1 MKILMLSSNF
11 PYPAGKGQTQ
21 MRTFN
26 FLKYLQHHHKI
37 SLVTQRSQDITDTE
51 VEQLKQ
57 WVEELVIFPRPAESR
72 IEAGLLGK
80 AKRFGTFVQ
89 QGIPPNVLSAYSP
102 AMQEWIDKA
111 IASEEFEALVCEH
124 SVNEIYVRPE
134 WSEQLRT
141 TIDIHSS
148 VYGSC
153 KRQLETHTSEYDLGD
168 QINLPLLR
176 RYEQQYCSK
185 FSAIVTAT
193 HEDRRQLKTL
203 NPDAKITVIPNGVDL
218 TLFPRRTANRGGHR
232 LMAIGEMDRADNI
245 DAISFF
251 SREVFPEIRKR
262 YPETTLDLVSDRLA
276 TEVSELAKIPGIT
289 LTDKVSSLVD
299 YFHWA
304 TICVLPIRTGF
315 GLKSQILQ
323 AMAAGIPVVA
333 SDRALEDLTVDG
345 TSVPLRA
352 MRANQVE
359 EYVYAIGRLFE
370 EPKLR
375 EKLSEN
381 GRAMVEKEYT
391 WEVMGKRFENIV
403 TGN

>member
-11 PYPAGKGQTQ
+11 PYPPSNGPTQ

-37 SLVTQRSQDITDTE
+37 SLVTQRPQDITDVE

-57 WVEELVIFPRPAESR
+57 WVEELVIFPRLAESK

-111 IASEEFEALVCEH
+111 VASEEFEALVCEH

-193 HEDRRQLKTL
+193 HEDRRQLKAL

-232 LMAIGEMDRADNI
+232 LMVIGEMDRADNI
-245 DAISFF
+245 DAIRFF
-251 SREVFPEIRKR
+251 SLEVFPEIRKR
-262 YPETTLDLVSDRLA
+262 YPETTLELVSDRPA
-276 TEVSELAKIPGIT
+276 TEISELAKIPGIT
-289 LTDKVSSLVD
+289 LTGKVSSLVD

-352 MRANQVE
+352 MRANQID

-391 WEVMGKRFENIV
+391 CELMGKRFENIV